1 MTNLNVAFCGLSKN
15 CINTIDENIK
25 QIVSMRNNYKE
36 INISLFIVDS
46 DSSDVTKEIISKY
59 EKDNEFIVY
68 RDLDDLE
75 KNYNSRIERITLSRN
90 LCLDELKLKKYK
102 KGMKIKSKVLGI
114 DPEKE
119 RIALGIKQLDKD
131 PFEAVTSEKF
141 KKGSVAT
148 CLIENVIDAGL
159 EVKLENDILGFIK
172 KPDLSREKEEQKPSR
187 FKNYKINEK
196 IKYFVIRRLMV
207 FQNLV
212 DKRKFFKKILKPNL
226 IVSSNKT
233 LFKIAD
239 EIWFLAGDKST
250 DYNYYTK
257 RIILMNIYAI
267 TFSFFVFDN
276 SKDLERTKKF
286 LDKEISAVLKFGNLK
301 NKLKKNI
308 KF

>member
-1 MTNLNVAFCGLSKN
+1 MKINRNKILLRLLKN
-15 CINTIDENIK
+15 ITE
-25 QIVSMRNNYKE
+25 
-36 INISLFIVDS
+36 
-46 DSSDVTKEIISKY
+46 Y
-59 EKDNEFIVY
+59 E
-68 RDLDDLE
+68 DLDDALL
-75 KNYNSRIERITLSRN
+75 STLSQ
-90 LCLDELKLKKYK
+90 LKINQDKFY
-102 KGMKIKSKVLGI
+102 
-114 DPEKE
+114 E
-119 RIALGIKQLDKD
+119 IKQDLLPKGLSSLMKELNLIINQTIDK
-131 PFEAVTSEKF
+131 
-141 KKGSVAT
+141 
-148 CLIENVIDAGL
+148 
-159 EVKLENDILGFIK
+159 
-172 KPDLSREKEEQKPSR
+172 EQKPSR

-226 IVSSNKT
+226 IISSNKT

>member
-1 MTNLNVAFCGLSKN
+1 MKINRNKILLRLLKNITEYEDFDDALLSTLSQLKINQDKFYDIKQDLLPKGLSSLMKELN
-15 CINTIDENIK
+15 LMINQIIDK
-25 QIVSMRNNYKE
+25 
-36 INISLFIVDS
+36 
-46 DSSDVTKEIISKY
+46 
-59 EKDNEFIVY
+59 
-68 RDLDDLE
+68 
-75 KNYNSRIERITLSRN
+75 
-90 LCLDELKLKKYK
+90 
-102 KGMKIKSKVLGI
+102 
-114 DPEKE
+114 
-119 RIALGIKQLDKD
+119 
-131 PFEAVTSEKF
+131 
-141 KKGSVAT
+141 
-148 CLIENVIDAGL
+148 
-159 EVKLENDILGFIK
+159 
-172 KPDLSREKEEQKPSR
+172 EQKPSR

>member
-1 MTNLNVAFCGLSKN
+1 MKINRNKILLRLLKN
-15 CINTIDENIK
+15 ITEYD
-25 QIVSMRNNYKE
+25 
-36 INISLFIVDS
+36 
-46 DSSDVTKEIISKY
+46 
-59 EKDNEFIVY
+59 
-68 RDLDDLE
+68 DLDDALL
-75 KNYNSRIERITLSRN
+75 STLSQ
-90 LCLDELKLKKYK
+90 L
-102 KGMKIKSKVLGI
+102 
-114 DPEKE
+114 
-119 RIALGIKQLDKD
+119 RINQDKFYEIKQDLLPKGISSLMKELNLIINQIIDK
-131 PFEAVTSEKF
+131 
-141 KKGSVAT
+141 
-148 CLIENVIDAGL
+148 
-159 EVKLENDILGFIK
+159 
-172 KPDLSREKEEQKPSR
+172 EQKPSK

-301 NKLKKNI
+301 NKLKKSI

>member
-1 MTNLNVAFCGLSKN
+1 MKIDRNKILLRLLKN
-15 CINTIDENIK
+15 ITE
-25 QIVSMRNNYKE
+25 YK
-36 INISLFIVDS
+36 
-46 DSSDVTKEIISKY
+46 
-59 EKDNEFIVY
+59 
-68 RDLDDLE
+68 DLDDALL
-75 KNYNSRIERITLSRN
+75 STLSQ
-90 LCLDELKLKKYK
+90 LKINQDKFY
-102 KGMKIKSKVLGI
+102 
-114 DPEKE
+114 E
-119 RIALGIKQLDKD
+119 IKQDLLPKGLSSLMKELNLIINQIIDK
-131 PFEAVTSEKF
+131 
-141 KKGSVAT
+141 
-148 CLIENVIDAGL
+148 
-159 EVKLENDILGFIK
+159 
-172 KPDLSREKEEQKPSR
+172 EQKPSK

>member
-1 MTNLNVAFCGLSKN
+1 MEINRNKILLRLLKNITEYEDFDDALLSTLSQLKINQDKFYDIKQDLVPKGLSSLMKELN
-15 CINTIDENIK
+15 LIINQIID
-25 QIVSMRNNYKE
+25 KE
-36 INISLFIVDS
+36 
-46 DSSDVTKEIISKY
+46 K
-59 EKDNEFIVY
+59 
-68 RDLDDLE
+68 
-75 KNYNSRIERITLSRN
+75 
-90 LCLDELKLKKYK
+90 
-102 KGMKIKSKVLGI
+102 
-114 DPEKE
+114 
-119 RIALGIKQLDKD
+119 
-131 PFEAVTSEKF
+131 
-141 KKGSVAT
+141 
-148 CLIENVIDAGL
+148 
-159 EVKLENDILGFIK
+159 
-172 KPDLSREKEEQKPSR
+172 KPSR

>member
-1 MTNLNVAFCGLSKN
+1 MKINRNKILLRLLKNITEYEDFDDALLSTLSQLKINQDKFYDIKQDLLPKGLSSLMKELN
-15 CINTIDENIK
+15 LIINQTI
-25 QIVSMRNNYKE
+25 
-36 INISLFIVDS
+36 
-46 DSSDVTKEIISKY
+46 
-59 EKDNEFIVY
+59 EK
-68 RDLDDLE
+68 
-75 KNYNSRIERITLSRN
+75 
-90 LCLDELKLKKYK
+90 
-102 KGMKIKSKVLGI
+102 
-114 DPEKE
+114 
-119 RIALGIKQLDKD
+119 
-131 PFEAVTSEKF
+131 
-141 KKGSVAT
+141 
-148 CLIENVIDAGL
+148 
-159 EVKLENDILGFIK
+159 
-172 KPDLSREKEEQKPSR
+172 EQKPSR

-286 LDKEISAVLKFGNLK
+286 LDKEISTVLKFGNLK
-301 NKLKKNI
+301 NKLTKRI

>member
-1 MTNLNVAFCGLSKN
+1 MKINRNKILLRLLKN
-15 CINTIDENIK
+15 ITEYD
-25 QIVSMRNNYKE
+25 
-36 INISLFIVDS
+36 
-46 DSSDVTKEIISKY
+46 
-59 EKDNEFIVY
+59 
-68 RDLDDLE
+68 DLDDALL
-75 KNYNSRIERITLSRN
+75 STLSQ
-90 LCLDELKLKKYK
+90 L
-102 KGMKIKSKVLGI
+102 
-114 DPEKE
+114 
-119 RIALGIKQLDKD
+119 RINQDKFYEIKQDLLPKGISSLMKELNLIINQIIDK
-131 PFEAVTSEKF
+131 
-141 KKGSVAT
+141 
-148 CLIENVIDAGL
+148 
-159 EVKLENDILGFIK
+159 
-172 KPDLSREKEEQKPSR
+172 EQKPSR

-276 SKDLERTKKF
+276 SKDLEKTKKF

-301 NKLKKNI
+301 NKLKKSI

>member
-1 MTNLNVAFCGLSKN
+1 MKINRNKILLRLLKNITEYEDFDDALLSTLSQLKINQDKFYDIKQDLLPKGLSSLMKELN
-15 CINTIDENIK
+15 LIINQIIDK
-25 QIVSMRNNYKE
+25 
-36 INISLFIVDS
+36 
-46 DSSDVTKEIISKY
+46 
-59 EKDNEFIVY
+59 
-68 RDLDDLE
+68 
-75 KNYNSRIERITLSRN
+75 
-90 LCLDELKLKKYK
+90 
-102 KGMKIKSKVLGI
+102 
-114 DPEKE
+114 
-119 RIALGIKQLDKD
+119 
-131 PFEAVTSEKF
+131 
-141 KKGSVAT
+141 
-148 CLIENVIDAGL
+148 
-159 EVKLENDILGFIK
+159 
-172 KPDLSREKEEQKPSR
+172 EQKPSR

-226 IVSSNKT
+226 IVSTNKT

>member
-1 MTNLNVAFCGLSKN
+1 MKINRNKILLRLLKNITEYEDFDDALLSTLSQLKINQDKFYDIKQDLVPKGLSSLMKELN
-15 CINTIDENIK
+15 LIINQTIDK
-25 QIVSMRNNYKE
+25 
-36 INISLFIVDS
+36 
-46 DSSDVTKEIISKY
+46 
-59 EKDNEFIVY
+59 
-68 RDLDDLE
+68 
-75 KNYNSRIERITLSRN
+75 
-90 LCLDELKLKKYK
+90 
-102 KGMKIKSKVLGI
+102 
-114 DPEKE
+114 
-119 RIALGIKQLDKD
+119 
-131 PFEAVTSEKF
+131 
-141 KKGSVAT
+141 
-148 CLIENVIDAGL
+148 
-159 EVKLENDILGFIK
+159 
-172 KPDLSREKEEQKPSR
+172 EQKPSR

-286 LDKEISAVLKFGNLK
+286 LDREISAVLKFGNLK

>member
-1 MTNLNVAFCGLSKN
+1 MKINRNKILLRLLKNITEYEDFDDALLSTLSQLR
-15 CINTIDENIK
+15 INQDKFYEIK
-25 QIVSMRNNYKE
+25 QDLLPKGISSLMKE
-36 INISLFIVDS
+36 LNLIINQ
-46 DSSDVTKEIISKY
+46 II
-59 EKDNEFIVY
+59 
-68 RDLDDLE
+68 
-75 KNYNSRIERITLSRN
+75 
-90 LCLDELKLKKYK
+90 
-102 KGMKIKSKVLGI
+102 
-114 DPEKE
+114 
-119 RIALGIKQLDKD
+119 DK
-131 PFEAVTSEKF
+131 
-141 KKGSVAT
+141 
-148 CLIENVIDAGL
+148 
-159 EVKLENDILGFIK
+159 
-172 KPDLSREKEEQKPSR
+172 EQKPSK

>member
-1 MTNLNVAFCGLSKN
+1 MKINRNKILLRLLKN
-15 CINTIDENIK
+15 ITEYD
-25 QIVSMRNNYKE
+25 
-36 INISLFIVDS
+36 
-46 DSSDVTKEIISKY
+46 
-59 EKDNEFIVY
+59 
-68 RDLDDLE
+68 DLDDALL
-75 KNYNSRIERITLSRN
+75 STLSQ
-90 LCLDELKLKKYK
+90 L
-102 KGMKIKSKVLGI
+102 
-114 DPEKE
+114 
-119 RIALGIKQLDKD
+119 RINQDKFYEIKQDLLPKGISSLMKELNLIINQIIDK
-131 PFEAVTSEKF
+131 
-141 KKGSVAT
+141 
-148 CLIENVIDAGL
+148 
-159 EVKLENDILGFIK
+159 
-172 KPDLSREKEEQKPSR
+172 EQKPSK

-196 IKYFVIRRLMV
+196 IKYFGIRRLMV

-301 NKLKKNI
+301 NKLKKSI

>member
-1 MTNLNVAFCGLSKN
+1 MKINRNKILLRLLKN
-15 CINTIDENIK
+15 ITEYD
-25 QIVSMRNNYKE
+25 
-36 INISLFIVDS
+36 
-46 DSSDVTKEIISKY
+46 
-59 EKDNEFIVY
+59 
-68 RDLDDLE
+68 DLDDALL
-75 KNYNSRIERITLSRN
+75 STLSQ
-90 LCLDELKLKKYK
+90 L
-102 KGMKIKSKVLGI
+102 
-114 DPEKE
+114 
-119 RIALGIKQLDKD
+119 RINQDKFYEIKQDLLPKGISSLMKELNLIINQIIDK
-131 PFEAVTSEKF
+131 
-141 KKGSVAT
+141 
-148 CLIENVIDAGL
+148 
-159 EVKLENDILGFIK
+159 
-172 KPDLSREKEEQKPSR
+172 EQKPSK

-196 IKYFVIRRLMV
+196 IKYFVMRRLMV

-301 NKLKKNI
+301 NKLKKRI

>member
-1 MTNLNVAFCGLSKN
+1 MKINRNKILLRLLKNITEYEDFDDALLSTLSQLKINQDKFYDIKQDLLPKGLSSLMKELN
-15 CINTIDENIK
+15 LMINQIIDK
-25 QIVSMRNNYKE
+25 
-36 INISLFIVDS
+36 
-46 DSSDVTKEIISKY
+46 
-59 EKDNEFIVY
+59 
-68 RDLDDLE
+68 
-75 KNYNSRIERITLSRN
+75 
-90 LCLDELKLKKYK
+90 
-102 KGMKIKSKVLGI
+102 
-114 DPEKE
+114 
-119 RIALGIKQLDKD
+119 
-131 PFEAVTSEKF
+131 
-141 KKGSVAT
+141 
-148 CLIENVIDAGL
+148 
-159 EVKLENDILGFIK
+159 
-172 KPDLSREKEEQKPSR
+172 EQKPSR

-301 NKLKKNI
+301 NKLKKSI

>member
-1 MTNLNVAFCGLSKN
+1 MEINRNKILLRLLKNITEYEDFDDALLSTLSQLKINQDKFYDIKQDLLPKGLSSLMKELN
-15 CINTIDENIK
+15 LIINQTIDK
-25 QIVSMRNNYKE
+25 
-36 INISLFIVDS
+36 
-46 DSSDVTKEIISKY
+46 
-59 EKDNEFIVY
+59 
-68 RDLDDLE
+68 
-75 KNYNSRIERITLSRN
+75 
-90 LCLDELKLKKYK
+90 
-102 KGMKIKSKVLGI
+102 
-114 DPEKE
+114 
-119 RIALGIKQLDKD
+119 
-131 PFEAVTSEKF
+131 
-141 KKGSVAT
+141 
-148 CLIENVIDAGL
+148 
-159 EVKLENDILGFIK
+159 
-172 KPDLSREKEEQKPSR
+172 EQKPSR

-267 TFSFFVFDN
+267 TFTFFVFDN

>member
-1 MTNLNVAFCGLSKN
+1 MKINRNKILLRLLKNITEYEDFDDALLSTLSQLK
-15 CINTIDENIK
+15 INQDKFYEIK
-25 QIVSMRNNYKE
+25 QDLLPKGISSLMKE
-36 INISLFIVDS
+36 LNLIINQ
-46 DSSDVTKEIISKY
+46 II
-59 EKDNEFIVY
+59 
-68 RDLDDLE
+68 
-75 KNYNSRIERITLSRN
+75 
-90 LCLDELKLKKYK
+90 
-102 KGMKIKSKVLGI
+102 
-114 DPEKE
+114 
-119 RIALGIKQLDKD
+119 DK
-131 PFEAVTSEKF
+131 
-141 KKGSVAT
+141 
-148 CLIENVIDAGL
+148 
-159 EVKLENDILGFIK
+159 
-172 KPDLSREKEEQKPSR
+172 EQKPSK

-226 IVSSNKT
+226 IISSNKT

-301 NKLKKNI
+301 NKLKKRI

>member
-1 MTNLNVAFCGLSKN
+1 MKINRNKILLRLLKNITEYEDFDDALLSTLSQLKINQDKFYDIKQDLVPKGLSSLMKELN
-15 CINTIDENIK
+15 LIINQIIDK
-25 QIVSMRNNYKE
+25 
-36 INISLFIVDS
+36 
-46 DSSDVTKEIISKY
+46 
-59 EKDNEFIVY
+59 
-68 RDLDDLE
+68 
-75 KNYNSRIERITLSRN
+75 
-90 LCLDELKLKKYK
+90 
-102 KGMKIKSKVLGI
+102 
-114 DPEKE
+114 
-119 RIALGIKQLDKD
+119 
-131 PFEAVTSEKF
+131 
-141 KKGSVAT
+141 
-148 CLIENVIDAGL
+148 
-159 EVKLENDILGFIK
+159 
-172 KPDLSREKEEQKPSR
+172 EQKPSR

>member
-1 MTNLNVAFCGLSKN
+1 MKINRNKILLRLLKNITEYEDFDDALLSTLSQLKINQDKFYDIKQDLLPKGLSSLMKELN
-15 CINTIDENIK
+15 LIINQIIDK
-25 QIVSMRNNYKE
+25 
-36 INISLFIVDS
+36 
-46 DSSDVTKEIISKY
+46 
-59 EKDNEFIVY
+59 
-68 RDLDDLE
+68 
-75 KNYNSRIERITLSRN
+75 
-90 LCLDELKLKKYK
+90 
-102 KGMKIKSKVLGI
+102 
-114 DPEKE
+114 
-119 RIALGIKQLDKD
+119 
-131 PFEAVTSEKF
+131 
-141 KKGSVAT
+141 
-148 CLIENVIDAGL
+148 
-159 EVKLENDILGFIK
+159 
-172 KPDLSREKEEQKPSR
+172 EQKPSR

>member
-1 MTNLNVAFCGLSKN
+1 MKINRNKILLRLLKN
-15 CINTIDENIK
+15 ITEYD
-25 QIVSMRNNYKE
+25 
-36 INISLFIVDS
+36 
-46 DSSDVTKEIISKY
+46 
-59 EKDNEFIVY
+59 
-68 RDLDDLE
+68 DLDDALL
-75 KNYNSRIERITLSRN
+75 STLSQ
-90 LCLDELKLKKYK
+90 L
-102 KGMKIKSKVLGI
+102 
-114 DPEKE
+114 
-119 RIALGIKQLDKD
+119 RINQDKFYEIKQDLLPKGISSLMKELNLIINQIIDK
-131 PFEAVTSEKF
+131 
-141 KKGSVAT
+141 
-148 CLIENVIDAGL
+148 
-159 EVKLENDILGFIK
+159 
-172 KPDLSREKEEQKPSR
+172 EQKPSK

>member
-1 MTNLNVAFCGLSKN
+1 MKINRNKILLRLLKNITEYEDFDDALLSTLSQLKINQDKFYDIKQDLLPKGLSSLMKELN
-15 CINTIDENIK
+15 LIINQTIDK
-25 QIVSMRNNYKE
+25 
-36 INISLFIVDS
+36 
-46 DSSDVTKEIISKY
+46 
-59 EKDNEFIVY
+59 
-68 RDLDDLE
+68 
-75 KNYNSRIERITLSRN
+75 
-90 LCLDELKLKKYK
+90 
-102 KGMKIKSKVLGI
+102 
-114 DPEKE
+114 
-119 RIALGIKQLDKD
+119 
-131 PFEAVTSEKF
+131 
-141 KKGSVAT
+141 
-148 CLIENVIDAGL
+148 
-159 EVKLENDILGFIK
+159 
-172 KPDLSREKEEQKPSR
+172 EQKPSR

-276 SKDLERTKKF
+276 SKDLEKTKKF

-301 NKLKKNI
+301 NKLKKSI

>member
-1 MTNLNVAFCGLSKN
+1 MEINRNKILLRLLKNITEYEDFDDALLSTLSQLKINQDKFYDIKQDLLPKGLSSLMKELN
-15 CINTIDENIK
+15 LIINQTIDK
-25 QIVSMRNNYKE
+25 
-36 INISLFIVDS
+36 
-46 DSSDVTKEIISKY
+46 
-59 EKDNEFIVY
+59 
-68 RDLDDLE
+68 
-75 KNYNSRIERITLSRN
+75 
-90 LCLDELKLKKYK
+90 
-102 KGMKIKSKVLGI
+102 
-114 DPEKE
+114 
-119 RIALGIKQLDKD
+119 
-131 PFEAVTSEKF
+131 
-141 KKGSVAT
+141 
-148 CLIENVIDAGL
+148 
-159 EVKLENDILGFIK
+159 
-172 KPDLSREKEEQKPSR
+172 EQKPSR

-286 LDKEISAVLKFGNLK
+286 LDREISAVLKFGNLK

>member
-1 MTNLNVAFCGLSKN
+1 MKINRNKILLRLLKNITEYEDFDDALLSTLSQLKINQDKFYDIKQDLLPKGLSSLMKELN
-15 CINTIDENIK
+15 LIIN
-25 QIVSMRNNYKE
+25 Q
-36 INISLFIVDS
+36 
-46 DSSDVTKEIISKY
+46 
-59 EKDNEFIVY
+59 
-68 RDLDDLE
+68 
-75 KNYNSRIERITLSRN
+75 
-90 LCLDELKLKKYK
+90 
-102 KGMKIKSKVLGI
+102 
-114 DPEKE
+114 
-119 RIALGIKQLDKD
+119 
-131 PFEAVTSEKF
+131 
-141 KKGSVAT
+141 
-148 CLIENVIDAGL
+148 VID
-159 EVKLENDILGFIK
+159 K
-172 KPDLSREKEEQKPSR
+172 EQKPSR

-212 DKRKFFKKILKPNL
+212 DKRKFFKKILKPNM
-226 IVSSNKT
+226 IFSSNKT

-257 RIILMNIYAI
+257 RVILMNIYAI

>member
-1 MTNLNVAFCGLSKN
+1 MKIDRNKILLRLLKN
-15 CINTIDENIK
+15 ITE
-25 QIVSMRNNYKE
+25 YK
-36 INISLFIVDS
+36 
-46 DSSDVTKEIISKY
+46 
-59 EKDNEFIVY
+59 
-68 RDLDDLE
+68 DLDDALL
-75 KNYNSRIERITLSRN
+75 STLSQ
-90 LCLDELKLKKYK
+90 LKINQDKFY
-102 KGMKIKSKVLGI
+102 
-114 DPEKE
+114 E
-119 RIALGIKQLDKD
+119 IKQDLLPKGLSSLMKELNLIINQIIDK
-131 PFEAVTSEKF
+131 
-141 KKGSVAT
+141 
-148 CLIENVIDAGL
+148 
-159 EVKLENDILGFIK
+159 
-172 KPDLSREKEEQKPSR
+172 EQKPSR

>member
-1 MTNLNVAFCGLSKN
+1 MKINRNKILLRLLKNITEYEDFDDALLSTLSQLK
-15 CINTIDENIK
+15 INQDKFYEIK
-25 QIVSMRNNYKE
+25 QDLLPKGISSLMKE
-36 INISLFIVDS
+36 LNLIINQ
-46 DSSDVTKEIISKY
+46 II
-59 EKDNEFIVY
+59 
-68 RDLDDLE
+68 
-75 KNYNSRIERITLSRN
+75 
-90 LCLDELKLKKYK
+90 
-102 KGMKIKSKVLGI
+102 
-114 DPEKE
+114 
-119 RIALGIKQLDKD
+119 DK
-131 PFEAVTSEKF
+131 
-141 KKGSVAT
+141 
-148 CLIENVIDAGL
+148 
-159 EVKLENDILGFIK
+159 
-172 KPDLSREKEEQKPSR
+172 EQKPSK

-212 DKRKFFKKILKPNL
+212 DKRKFFKKILKPNM
-226 IVSSNKT
+226 IFSSNKT

-286 LDKEISAVLKFGNLK
+286 LDKEISAVLKFGSLK

>member
-1 MTNLNVAFCGLSKN
+1 MEINRNKILLRLLKNITEYEDFDDALLSTLSQLKINQDKFYDIKQDLVPKGLSSLMKELN
-15 CINTIDENIK
+15 LIINQTIDK
-25 QIVSMRNNYKE
+25 
-36 INISLFIVDS
+36 
-46 DSSDVTKEIISKY
+46 
-59 EKDNEFIVY
+59 
-68 RDLDDLE
+68 
-75 KNYNSRIERITLSRN
+75 
-90 LCLDELKLKKYK
+90 
-102 KGMKIKSKVLGI
+102 
-114 DPEKE
+114 
-119 RIALGIKQLDKD
+119 
-131 PFEAVTSEKF
+131 
-141 KKGSVAT
+141 
-148 CLIENVIDAGL
+148 
-159 EVKLENDILGFIK
+159 
-172 KPDLSREKEEQKPSR
+172 EQKPSR

>member
-1 MTNLNVAFCGLSKN
+1 MKINRNKILLRLLKN
-15 CINTIDENIK
+15 ITE
-25 QIVSMRNNYKE
+25 
-36 INISLFIVDS
+36 
-46 DSSDVTKEIISKY
+46 Y
-59 EKDNEFIVY
+59 E
-68 RDLDDLE
+68 DLDDALL
-75 KNYNSRIERITLSRN
+75 STLSQ
-90 LCLDELKLKKYK
+90 LKINQDKFY
-102 KGMKIKSKVLGI
+102 
-114 DPEKE
+114 E
-119 RIALGIKQLDKD
+119 IKQDLLPKGLSSLMKELNLIINQTIDK
-131 PFEAVTSEKF
+131 
-141 KKGSVAT
+141 
-148 CLIENVIDAGL
+148 
-159 EVKLENDILGFIK
+159 
-172 KPDLSREKEEQKPSR
+172 EQKPSK

>member
-1 MTNLNVAFCGLSKN
+1 MKINRNKILLRLLKNITEYEDFDDALLSTLSQLKINQDNFYDIKQDLLPKGLS
-15 CINTIDENIK
+15 
-25 QIVSMRNNYKE
+25 SLMKE
-36 INISLFIVDS
+36 FNLIMNQV
-46 DSSDVTKEIISKY
+46 
-59 EKDNEFIVY
+59 KD
-68 RDLDDLE
+68 
-75 KNYNSRIERITLSRN
+75 K
-90 LCLDELKLKKYK
+90 
-102 KGMKIKSKVLGI
+102 
-114 DPEKE
+114 
-119 RIALGIKQLDKD
+119 
-131 PFEAVTSEKF
+131 
-141 KKGSVAT
+141 
-148 CLIENVIDAGL
+148 
-159 EVKLENDILGFIK
+159 
-172 KPDLSREKEEQKPSR
+172 EQKPSR

>member
-1 MTNLNVAFCGLSKN
+1 
-15 CINTIDENIK
+15 
-25 QIVSMRNNYKE
+25 
-36 INISLFIVDS
+36 
-46 DSSDVTKEIISKY
+46 
-59 EKDNEFIVY
+59 
-68 RDLDDLE
+68 
-75 KNYNSRIERITLSRN
+75 
-90 LCLDELKLKKYK
+90 
-102 KGMKIKSKVLGI
+102 
-114 DPEKE
+114 
-119 RIALGIKQLDKD
+119 
-131 PFEAVTSEKF
+131 
-141 KKGSVAT
+141 
-148 CLIENVIDAGL
+148 
-159 EVKLENDILGFIK
+159 
-172 KPDLSREKEEQKPSR
+172 
-187 FKNYKINEK
+187 
-196 IKYFVIRRLMV
+196 MV
-207 FQNLV
+207 FQSLV
-212 DKRKFFKKILKPNL
+212 DKRKFFKKIFKPNL

>member
-1 MTNLNVAFCGLSKN
+1 MKINRNKILLRLLKNITEYEDFDDALLSTLSQLKINQDKFYDIKQDLVPKGLSSLMKELN
-15 CINTIDENIK
+15 LIINQIIDK
-25 QIVSMRNNYKE
+25 
-36 INISLFIVDS
+36 
-46 DSSDVTKEIISKY
+46 
-59 EKDNEFIVY
+59 
-68 RDLDDLE
+68 
-75 KNYNSRIERITLSRN
+75 
-90 LCLDELKLKKYK
+90 
-102 KGMKIKSKVLGI
+102 
-114 DPEKE
+114 
-119 RIALGIKQLDKD
+119 
-131 PFEAVTSEKF
+131 
-141 KKGSVAT
+141 
-148 CLIENVIDAGL
+148 
-159 EVKLENDILGFIK
+159 
-172 KPDLSREKEEQKPSR
+172 EQKPSK

-212 DKRKFFKKILKPNL
+212 DKRKFFKKILKPNM
-226 IVSSNKT
+226 IFSSNKT

-301 NKLKKNI
+301 NKLKKSI